1 MANGG
6 SDRFPIV
13 RILFPAPF
21 KLSFISSDSSADGSW
36 LSVYE
41 SIGSV
46 CYTTHQELDNLR
58 KLFICNVL
66 LVKTCSRCN
75 MS

>member
-13 RILFPAPF
+13 RILFLAPF

-36 LSVYE
+36 FSVYE

-46 CYTTHQELDNLR
+46 CYTTHQELDNLY
-58 KLFICNVL
+58 KLFIYNVL
-66 LVKTCSRCN
+66 STKACSRCHI
-75 MS
+75 

>member
-13 RILFPAPF
+13 RILVPAPF

-36 LSVYE
+36 FSVYE

-46 CYTTHQELDNLR
+46 CYTTHQELDNLC
-58 KLFICNVL
+58 KLFIRNVL
-66 LVKTCSRCN
+66 SIKACSRCHI
-75 MS
+75 